1 MDGLLIDYSKC
12 IGSGSVAQVYRGT
25 VRERAVAVKVLHPG
39 VRMAVDVDLA
49 LLRFGVSVVTTV
61 FPSLRYLDFPA
72 GLAQFS
78 KEVRSQLDLSLEA
91 ANLVRFRA
99 LFKDDPEVTFP
110 EPLFVTRDVLV
121 MEFVPGQLLTSLLQ
135 EEATSPEEA
144 AFRKSLATAGMN
156 AFFRMLKNNL
166 VHGDLHAGNIIVSRE
181 PGWPHV
187 HLIDVGIVVQLLPH
201 QRDNFWAL
209 FSALVMRDGERAATE
224 MMTRGGAVPGVTDEA
239 GFKREMAEIFRNLP
253 LSFRSAP
260 LANALVAVLD
270 AARRNRVQLDS
281 TFVTLISSCIVLE
294 GTGRKLNPDLSLFQL
309 AVNMLK
315 ESRRHT

>member
-1 MDGLLIDYSKC
+1 
-12 IGSGSVAQVYRGT
+12 
-25 VRERAVAVKVLHPG
+25 
-39 VRMAVDVDLA
+39 VDSL
-49 LLRFGVSVVTTV
+49 
-61 FPSLRYLDFPA
+61 FPSYRYLDFPA

-110 EPLFVTRDVLV
+110 EPLFVTKDVLV
-121 MEFVPGQLLTSLLQ
+121 MEFVPGQLLTNLLE
-135 EEATSPEEA
+135 EEASTPEEE
-144 AFRKSLATAGMN
+144 AFRKSIASVGMT

-181 PGWPHV
+181 PHRPHV
-187 HLIDVGIVVQLLPH
+187 HLIDVGIVVQLQPS

-209 FSALVMRDGERAATE
+209 FSALVMRDGERAAQE
-224 MMTRGGAVPGVTDEA
+224 MMERGGRIPGVTDEA
-239 GFKREMAEIFRNLP
+239 GFKREMAQIFHDLP
-253 LSFRSAP
+253 MSFKSAP
-260 LANALVAVLD
+260 LAKALVGVLD
-270 AARRNRVQLDS
+270 AAARNRVLLDS

-309 AVNMLK
+309 AKNMLK
-315 ESRRHT
+315 ESRHHA